1 MRFLLIALG
10 VLSLAAAGPVAWRG
24 EADGG
29 RLTVTAE
36 GFELSESVRAGEM
49 FSVIALP
56 GAGLSGKVG
65 EPGIPVYRELVEV
78 PYGAEVEVLA
88 FPERVTDYVLEYRM
102 MPRQA
107 PRPKTGPEPAF
118 ALDEEAYSSGE
129 SFGTIGATVTEA
141 GIARGHRLV
150 LVEVFPASHSPAQN
164 LLQVAER
171 IDVRLRWTGADWTET
186 RMRAERYDS
195 RPFKGRLKGVV
206 ANPGQFAFDPP
217 PDMPVGYLI
226 ITPDGW
232 EDNLEPLATWRRR
245 RGLSVFV
252 RNLTQVG
259 GSSAEEVKD
268 YIQDAYD
275 NWPIPPSYV
284 LLVGDVD
291 SIGCFVGQ
299 GTGNPN
305 TDLNFAMLEGSDYFP
320 DIDLSR
326 ASVVNEAQLDTLV
339 ANIVTYEQNTGT
351 GGTAWLNRAYFIAS
365 SDGGNHQVAESTH
378 QYVMQKLRPMG
389 VECDSM
395 WLYYSQG
402 TPITTAI
409 NTGRAWVTYSGHGST
424 TSWADPNFGL
434 SDVHNLTNTDMIPYV
449 QTYACLSGNYASSSS
464 PECFS
469 EAWIRNGQRGGIA
482 HIASTVSSYWEEDDT
497 LERRVFDFT
506 FDSSYHWIMGGY
518 N

>member
-1 MRFLLIALG
+1 
-10 VLSLAAAGPVAWRG
+10 
-24 EADGG
+24 
-29 RLTVTAE
+29 
-36 GFELSESVRAGEM
+36 
-49 FSVIALP
+49 
-56 GAGLSGKVG
+56 
-65 EPGIPVYRELVEV
+65 
-78 PYGAEVEVLA
+78 
-88 FPERVTDYVLEYRM
+88 
-102 MPRQA
+102 
-107 PRPKTGPEPAF
+107 
-118 ALDEEAYSSGE
+118 
-129 SFGTIGATVTEA
+129 
-141 GIARGHRLV
+141 
-150 LVEVFPASHSPAQN
+150 
-164 LLQVAER
+164 
-171 IDVRLRWTGADWTET
+171 
-186 RMRAERYDS
+186 
-195 RPFKGRLKGVV
+195 
-206 ANPGQFAFDPP
+206 
-217 PDMPVGYLI
+217 
-226 ITPDGW
+226 
-232 EDNLEPLATWRRR
+232 
-245 RGLSVFV
+245 
-252 RNLTQVG
+252 
-259 GSSAEEVKD
+259 
-268 YIQDAYD
+268 
-275 NWPIPPSYV
+275 
-284 LLVGDVD
+284 GDVD

-326 ASVVNEAQLDTLV
+326 ASVTNQAQLDTLV

-378 QYVMQKLRPMG
+378 RYVMQKLRPMG

-409 NTGRAWVTYSGHGST
+409 NTGRSWVTYSGHGST
-424 TSWADPNFGL
+424 TSWADPGFGL

-518 N
+518 NKAKLKYYEEMGSGGMTRRYFEMYNMIGDGAIDIYAHEPAELTVAHPPVIPLGNYPISVTVTVDGSGVPDAMVCAAAKLDTTVFAAGYTDANGQVTLTVNNLAPDSVYITVTGHDLEPYLGAAQALPSSGPYVMYLRHAVGDSSGGNNDGVINPGEEVEVETWVKNWGEEDAQS